1 MPNETD
7 NLIQYGTIV
16 AIDLS
21 GKALVRV
28 MIDDRVTDWLPYKMK
43 ANKHIKIWI
52 PPQIDEQVEVHSPYG
67 EADSGTVEGSIY
79 NKECKEPT
87 WANEHTSGI
96 EFSDGTVITYNT
108 TAKAL
113 TISASG
119 SVAITA
125 LSGIT
130 VTANTAITG
139 NVTIA
144 GNLDVSG
151 TITDEKGSLS
161 SHVHSGVMAGG
172 SNTEVRP

>member
-28 MIDDRVTDWLPYKMK
+28 QIDDRVTDWLPYQMI

-52 PPQIDEQVEVHSPYG
+52 PPQIGEQVEVHSPYG
-67 EADSGTVEGSIY
+67 ETDSGSVTGSMY

-87 WANEHTSGI
+87 DANAHTTII
-96 EFSDGTVITYNT
+96 EWSNGARVAVDVEANT
-108 TAKAL
+108 MNIL
-113 TISASG
+113 NPGDVS
-119 SVAITA
+119 ITA
-125 LSGIT
+125 PIVKINGSLT
-130 VTANTAITG
+130 
-139 NVTIA
+139 
-144 GNLDVSG
+144 VSG
-151 TITDEKGSLS
+151 TITDEKGSLT

-172 SNTEVRP
+172 SNTGVRP